1 MKTII
6 LAAGRG
12 SRLQH
17 FSLDRPKC
25 LIEINGKALLDY
37 QLGVLHSQDINNI
50 ILIKGYLASS
60 LERYRVKSYINTRY
74 AETNM
79 VWTLFCARK
88 ELEGDIIVSYGDI
101 VYSREALQ
109 ALIASPYDISVIVDL
124 AWEEYWKERYDNPL
138 DDVESLKTD
147 HVGRIV
153 DIGQP
158 PQGLDSIQG
167 QYIGLI
173 KFSASGTK
181 ILRDVFDN
189 AVHTGDLQG
198 KYPEKAYMTD
208 ILQAII
214 KADYDVWPVFIEGG
228 WVEVDT
234 VKDLSLPI
242 TRDRL
247 ASIDNSLA
255 VKQRNYRNS

>member
-1 MKTII
+1 MKIII

-12 SRLQH
+12 SRLRQ
-17 FSLDRPKC
+17 FTLYRPKC
-25 LIEINGKALLDY
+25 LVEINGKALLDY
-37 QLGVLHSQDINNI
+37 QLDVLHSHDIDDI

-60 LERYRVKSYINTRY
+60 LERYPVKSYINPRY

-79 VWTLFCARK
+79 VWTLFCARR
-88 ELEGDIIVSYGDI
+88 ELEGDIMVSYGDI
-101 VYSREALQ
+101 VYSRDALQ
-109 ALIASPYDISVIVDL
+109 ALIASPHDISVIVDL
-124 AWEEYWKERYDNPL
+124 AWERYWRERFDDPL
-138 DDVESLKTD
+138 DDAESLRTD

-153 DIGQP
+153 DIGQRP
-158 PQGLDSIQG
+158 KAVDSIQG

-173 KFSASGTK
+173 KFTGSGTK
-181 ILRDVFDN
+181 ILREVFDN
-189 AVHTGDLQG
+189 AVHTRNLQG
-198 KYPEKAYMTD
+198 KDPEKACMTD

-214 KADYDVWPVFIEGG
+214 KADYDVWPVFIQGG

-242 TRDRL
+242 TRNRL

-255 VKQRNYRNS
+255 VQQRNY